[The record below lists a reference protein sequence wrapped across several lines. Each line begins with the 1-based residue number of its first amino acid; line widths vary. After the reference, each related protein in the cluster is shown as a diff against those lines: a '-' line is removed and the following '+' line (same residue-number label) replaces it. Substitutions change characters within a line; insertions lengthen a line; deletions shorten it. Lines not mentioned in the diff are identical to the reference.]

1 MGDIKDCYQGSCY
14 KVVHCKGALDSLDD
28 AMRSLRDKKAKS
40 MLRQLILQIE
50 RLVSGARMAQGTV
63 RKEGDLPS
71 YQGRP
76 AKNFWALKRIPIRGY
91 FWDSEKNEQTYYIS
105 HYIYKD
111 FDELHQSDVL
121 KVHNN
126 WHRIE
131 GGHDE
136 N

>member
-91 FWDSEKNEQTYYIS
+91 YWDSEKNEQTYYIS

>member
-1 MGDIKDCYQGSCY
+1 MKDCYQGSCY